1 MELLWYYYDNI
12 KVSLRYYYG
21 AIMGLLWYHQCTIK
35 VLLRISGAAWGIP
48 ACCQG
53 ILESFY
59 ASPVGLALVS
69 SWQSPARA
77 CHVIGEL
84 AQWGQMSA
92 ARLYRLVAG
101 IVGAV
106 CGGGLMIGMATEVG
120 RSVPVIYCTD
130 LFHPHDDP
138 DDHFDLATLY
148 AMPELDLKGVVL
160 DQGRKQLERPG
171 RIPVS
176 QMNKITGR
184 NVPTVIGLADLLKC
198 PDDQALDQPAQFQGA
213 VELIVRTLRASARP
227 VCIATAGSVRDVV
240 CAFNREPGLFRT
252 NVAMVLAFI
261 GEASEVKF
269 QEYNVGLDPQAFV
282 GLMRSGL
289 PVYWV
294 PCFDGGLW
302 QNRGHASF
310 WRASQRALL
319 EKAAPEV
326 IQYFIYALE
335 KETAEPLG
343 FLSRDVEPERRA
355 RLFAG
360 TRNLWCAA
368 VLGVMSGRKVVFEGG
383 RWLCVAPLSSP
394 AASVAGRKP
403 LFGFSEAEI
412 SVNDTGVVSCGVG
425 PGSHKVKRFEVR
437 DSASYEQGMTEATA
451 ALLSSLGR
459 QGEGGKR

>member
-1 MELLWYYYDNI
+1 M
-12 KVSLRYYYG
+12 R
-21 AIMGLLWYHQCTIK
+21 T
-35 VLLRISGAAWGIP
+35 
-48 ACCQG
+48 
-53 ILESFY
+53 
-59 ASPVGLALVS
+59 
-69 SWQSPARA
+69 
-77 CHVIGEL
+77 
-84 AQWGQMSA
+84 
-92 ARLYRLVAG
+92 ARLYLLVTV
-101 IVGAV
+101 IIGAILV
-106 CGGGLMIGMATEVG
+106 SGLMMGMAAEVN

-148 AMPELDLKGVVL
+148 AMPELDIKGVVL

-184 NVPTVIGLADLLKC
+184 NVPAAIGLADPLKS

-213 VELIVRTLRASARP
+213 VELIIQTLRASARP
-227 VCIATAGSVRDVV
+227 VCIAALGSVRDVV

-261 GEASEVKF
+261 GEASDGKF
-269 QEYNVGLDPQAFV
+269 LEYNVGLDPQAFV

-319 EKAAPEV
+319 EGATPEV

-335 KETAEPLG
+335 KESAEPLA
-343 FLSRDVEPERRA
+343 FLSRPVEPERQA

-368 VLGVMSGRKVVFEGG
+368 VLGVMSGREVVFDGSKWTSVLPQSN
-383 RWLCVAPLSSP
+383 R
-394 AASVAGRKP
+394 AAAVAGRKP
-403 LFGFSEAEI
+403 LFEFPEVEVLVSDAGA
-412 SVNDTGVVSCGVG
+412 VSCGKV
-425 PGSHKVKRFEVR
+425 PGSHKVRRFEVR
-437 DSASYEQGMTEATA
+437 DSAQYEQGMVEATT

-459 QGEGGKR
+459 KGNVGAR

>member
-1 MELLWYYYDNI
+1 M
-12 KVSLRYYYG
+12 R
-21 AIMGLLWYHQCTIK
+21 T
-35 VLLRISGAAWGIP
+35 
-48 ACCQG
+48 
-53 ILESFY
+53 
-59 ASPVGLALVS
+59 
-69 SWQSPARA
+69 
-77 CHVIGEL
+77 
-84 AQWGQMSA
+84 
-92 ARLYRLVAG
+92 ARLYLLVTV
-101 IVGAV
+101 IIGAILV
-106 CGGGLMIGMATEVG
+106 SGLMMGMAAEVN

-148 AMPELDLKGVVL
+148 AMPELDIKGVVL

-184 NVPTVIGLADLLKC
+184 NVPAAIGLADPLKS

-213 VELIVRTLRASARP
+213 VELIIQTLRASTRP
-227 VCIATAGSVRDVV
+227 VCIAALGSVRDVV

-252 NVAMVLAFI
+252 NVTMVLAFI
-261 GEASEVKF
+261 GEASDGKF

-319 EKAAPEV
+319 EGATPEG

-335 KETAEPLG
+335 KESAEPLA
-343 FLSRDVEPERRA
+343 FLSRPVEPERQA

-360 TRNLWCAA
+360 TRNLWCTA
-368 VLGVMSGRKVVFEGG
+368 VLGVMSGREVVFDGSKWTSVLPQSN
-383 RWLCVAPLSSP
+383 R
-394 AASVAGRKP
+394 AAAVAGQKP
-403 LFGFSEAEI
+403 LFEFPEVEVLVSDAGA
-412 SVNDTGVVSCGVG
+412 VSCGKV
-425 PGSHKVKRFEVR
+425 PGSHKVRRFEVR
-437 DSASYEQGMTEATA
+437 DSAQYEQGMVEATT

-459 QGEGGKR
+459 KGNVGAR

>member
-1 MELLWYYYDNI
+1 M
-12 KVSLRYYYG
+12 R
-21 AIMGLLWYHQCTIK
+21 T
-35 VLLRISGAAWGIP
+35 
-48 ACCQG
+48 
-53 ILESFY
+53 
-59 ASPVGLALVS
+59 
-69 SWQSPARA
+69 
-77 CHVIGEL
+77 
-84 AQWGQMSA
+84 
-92 ARLYRLVAG
+92 ARLYLLVTV
-101 IVGAV
+101 IIGAILV
-106 CGGGLMIGMATEVG
+106 SGLMMGMAAEVN

-148 AMPELDLKGVVL
+148 AMPELDIKGVVL

-184 NVPTVIGLADLLKC
+184 NVPAAIGLADPLKS

-213 VELIVRTLRASARP
+213 VELIIQTLRASARP
-227 VCIATAGSVRDVV
+227 VCIAALGSVRDVV

-261 GEASEVKF
+261 GEASDGKF
-269 QEYNVGLDPQAFV
+269 LEYNVGLDPQAFV

-319 EKAAPEV
+319 EGATPEV

-335 KETAEPLG
+335 KESAEPLA
-343 FLSRDVEPERRA
+343 FLSRPVEPERQA

-360 TRNLWCAA
+360 TRNLWCTA
-368 VLGVMSGRKVVFEGG
+368 VLGVMSGREVVFDGSKWTSVLPQSN
-383 RWLCVAPLSSP
+383 R
-394 AASVAGRKP
+394 AAAVAGQKP
-403 LFGFSEAEI
+403 LFEFPEVEI
-412 SVNDTGVVSCGVG
+412 LVSDAGTVSCGKG
-425 PGSHKVKRFEVR
+425 PGSHKVRRFEVR
-437 DSASYEQGMTEATA
+437 DSAQYEQGMVEATA
-451 ALLSSLGR
+451 ALLLTLGPKGDKNAR
-459 QGEGGKR
+459 

>member
-1 MELLWYYYDNI
+1 M
-12 KVSLRYYYG
+12 R
-21 AIMGLLWYHQCTIK
+21 T
-35 VLLRISGAAWGIP
+35 
-48 ACCQG
+48 
-53 ILESFY
+53 
-59 ASPVGLALVS
+59 
-69 SWQSPARA
+69 
-77 CHVIGEL
+77 
-84 AQWGQMSA
+84 
-92 ARLYRLVAG
+92 ARLYLLVTV
-101 IVGAV
+101 IIGAILV
-106 CGGGLMIGMATEVG
+106 SGLMMGMAAEVN

-148 AMPELDLKGVVL
+148 AMPELDIKGVVL

-184 NVPTVIGLADLLKC
+184 NVPAAIGLADPLKS

-213 VELIVRTLRASARP
+213 VELIIQTLRASARP
-227 VCIATAGSVRDVV
+227 VCIAALGSVRDVV

-261 GEASEVKF
+261 GEASDGKF

-319 EKAAPEV
+319 EGATPEV

-335 KETAEPLG
+335 KESAEPLA
-343 FLSRDVEPERRA
+343 FLSRPVEPERQA

-368 VLGVMSGRKVVFEGG
+368 VLGVMSGREVVFDGSKWTSVLPQSN
-383 RWLCVAPLSSP
+383 R
-394 AASVAGRKP
+394 AAAVAGRKP
-403 LFGFSEAEI
+403 LFEFPEVEVLVSDAGA
-412 SVNDTGVVSCGVG
+412 VSCGKV
-425 PGSHKVKRFEVR
+425 PGSHKVRRFEVR
-437 DSASYEQGMTEATA
+437 DSAQYEQGMVEATT

-459 QGEGGKR
+459 KGNVGAR

>member
-1 MELLWYYYDNI
+1 M
-12 KVSLRYYYG
+12 R
-21 AIMGLLWYHQCTIK
+21 T
-35 VLLRISGAAWGIP
+35 
-48 ACCQG
+48 
-53 ILESFY
+53 
-59 ASPVGLALVS
+59 
-69 SWQSPARA
+69 
-77 CHVIGEL
+77 
-84 AQWGQMSA
+84 
-92 ARLYRLVAG
+92 ARLYLLVTV
-101 IVGAV
+101 IIGAILV
-106 CGGGLMIGMATEVG
+106 SGLMMGMAAEVN

-148 AMPELDLKGVVL
+148 AMPELDIKGVVL

-184 NVPTVIGLADLLKC
+184 NVPAAIGLADPLKS

-213 VELIVRTLRASARP
+213 VELIIQTLRASARP
-227 VCIATAGSVRDVV
+227 VCIAALGSVRDVV

-261 GEASEVKF
+261 GEASDGRF

-310 WRASQRALL
+310 WRASQPALL
-319 EKAAPEV
+319 EGATPEV

-335 KETAEPLG
+335 KESAEPLA
-343 FLSRDVEPERRA
+343 FLSRPVEPERQA

-368 VLGVMSGRKVVFEGG
+368 VLGVMSGREVVFDGSKWTSVLPQSN
-383 RWLCVAPLSSP
+383 R
-394 AASVAGRKP
+394 AAAVAGRKP
-403 LFGFSEAEI
+403 LFEFPEVEVLVSDAGA
-412 SVNDTGVVSCGVG
+412 VSCGKV
-425 PGSHKVKRFEVR
+425 PGSHKVRRFEVR
-437 DSASYEQGMTEATA
+437 DSAQYEQGMVEATT

-459 QGEGGKR
+459 KGNVGAR

>member
-1 MELLWYYYDNI
+1 
-12 KVSLRYYYG
+12 
-21 AIMGLLWYHQCTIK
+21 MGSVAEWDLMRTGW
-35 VLLRISGAAWGIP
+35 V
-48 ACCQG
+48 
-53 ILESFY
+53 
-59 ASPVGLALVS
+59 
-69 SWQSPARA
+69 
-77 CHVIGEL
+77 
-84 AQWGQMSA
+84 
-92 ARLYRLVAG
+92 YRFVTG
-101 IVGAV
+101 IVGV
-106 CGGGLMIGMATEVG
+106 LIGGGSAVGVAAEVTP
-120 RSVPVIYCTD
+120 SVPVIYCTD

-148 AMPELDLKGVVL
+148 AMPELDIKGVVL

-184 NVPTVIGLADLLKC
+184 DVPAAIGLADPLKS
-198 PDDQALDQPAQFQGA
+198 PDDKALDQPAQFQGA
-213 VELIVRTLRASARP
+213 VELIVQTLRTAARP

-240 CAFNREPGLFRT
+240 CAFNREPGLFRRK
-252 NVAMVLAFI
+252 VAMVLIFI
-261 GEASEVKF
+261 GEASDTKF
-269 QEYNVGLDPQAFV
+269 QEYNVGLDTQAFV

-310 WRASQRALL
+310 WRAKQQTLL
-319 EKAAPEV
+319 EGARPEV

-335 KETAEPLG
+335 KESAEPLA
-343 FLSRDVEPERRA
+343 FLSRPVDPERQG

-368 VLGVMSGRKVVFEGG
+368 VLGVMSGREVVFDGSKWISVHPQRGG
-383 RWLCVAPLSSP
+383 
-394 AASVAGRKP
+394 ASVVGRRKP
-403 LFGFSEAEI
+403 LFGFAKVQM
-412 SVNDTGVVSCGVG
+412 SVSDAGVVSYGKG

-437 DSASYEQGMTEATA
+437 DSARYEQGMVEATA

-459 QGEGGKR
+459 KGDSGAR

>member
-1 MELLWYYYDNI
+1 MGDLAEWC
-12 KVSLRYYYG
+12 
-21 AIMGLLWYHQCTIK
+21 IM
-35 VLLRISGAAWGIP
+35 R
-48 ACCQG
+48 
-53 ILESFY
+53 
-59 ASPVGLALVS
+59 
-69 SWQSPARA
+69 
-77 CHVIGEL
+77 
-84 AQWGQMSA
+84 A

-106 CGGGLMIGMATEVG
+106 VGCGLTMRMAAETV

-148 AMPELDLKGVVL
+148 AMPELDIQAVVL

-176 QMNKITGR
+176 QINRLTGR
-184 NVPTVIGLADLLKC
+184 KVPAVIGLCDPLKS
-198 PDDQALDQPAQFQGA
+198 PDDKALDQPAQFQGA
-213 VELIVRTLRASARP
+213 VDLILQTLRGSGRP

-261 GEASEVKF
+261 GEASDTKF

-319 EKAAPEV
+319 GQAAPEV

-335 KETAEPLG
+335 KETAEPLA
-343 FLSRDVEPERRA
+343 FLSRPVEPERQA
-355 RLFAG
+355 RLYAG

-368 VLGVMSGRKVVFEGG
+368 VLGVMSGREVVFDGSKWTSVLPQSNG
-383 RWLCVAPLSSP
+383 
-394 AASVAGRKP
+394 AAAVAGRKS
-403 LFGFSEAEI
+403 LFGFSEVEV
-412 SVNDTGVVSCGVG
+412 SVSDAGVVSYGKG
-425 PGSHKVKRFEVR
+425 PGSHKVRRFEVH
-437 DSASYEQGMTEATA
+437 DSAQYEQGMVEATA
-451 ALLSSLGR
+451 SLLSSLGPKGDKDAR
-459 QGEGGKR
+459 

>member
-1 MELLWYYYDNI
+1 M
-12 KVSLRYYYG
+12 R
-21 AIMGLLWYHQCTIK
+21 T
-35 VLLRISGAAWGIP
+35 
-48 ACCQG
+48 
-53 ILESFY
+53 
-59 ASPVGLALVS
+59 
-69 SWQSPARA
+69 
-77 CHVIGEL
+77 
-84 AQWGQMSA
+84 
-92 ARLYRLVAG
+92 ARLYLLVTV
-101 IVGAV
+101 IIGAILV
-106 CGGGLMIGMATEVG
+106 SGLMMGMAAEVN

-148 AMPELDLKGVVL
+148 AMPELDIKGVVL

-184 NVPTVIGLADLLKC
+184 NVPAAIGLADPLKS

-213 VELIVRTLRASARP
+213 VELIIQTLRASARP
-227 VCIATAGSVRDVV
+227 VCIAALGSVRDVV

-252 NVAMVLAFI
+252 NVTMVLAFI
-261 GEASEVKF
+261 GEASDGKF

-319 EKAAPEV
+319 EGATPEV

-335 KETAEPLG
+335 KESAEPLA
-343 FLSRDVEPERRA
+343 FLSRPVEPERQA

-360 TRNLWCAA
+360 TRNLWCTA
-368 VLGVMSGRKVVFEGG
+368 VLGVMSGREVVFDGSKWTSVLPQSN
-383 RWLCVAPLSSP
+383 R
-394 AASVAGRKP
+394 AAAVAGRKP
-403 LFGFSEAEI
+403 LFEFPEVEVLVSDAGA
-412 SVNDTGVVSCGVG
+412 VSCGKV
-425 PGSHKVKRFEVR
+425 PGSHKVRRFEVR
-437 DSASYEQGMTEATA
+437 DSAQYEQGMVEATT

-459 QGEGGKR
+459 KGNVGAR

>member
-1 MELLWYYYDNI
+1 M
-12 KVSLRYYYG
+12 R
-21 AIMGLLWYHQCTIK
+21 T
-35 VLLRISGAAWGIP
+35 
-48 ACCQG
+48 
-53 ILESFY
+53 
-59 ASPVGLALVS
+59 
-69 SWQSPARA
+69 
-77 CHVIGEL
+77 
-84 AQWGQMSA
+84 
-92 ARLYRLVAG
+92 ARLYLLVTV
-101 IVGAV
+101 IIGAILV
-106 CGGGLMIGMATEVG
+106 SGLLMGMAAEVN

-148 AMPELDLKGVVL
+148 AMPELDIKGVVL

-184 NVPTVIGLADLLKC
+184 NVPAAIGLADPLKS

-213 VELIVRTLRASARP
+213 VELIIQTLRASTRP
-227 VCIATAGSVRDVV
+227 VCIAALGSVRDVV

-252 NVAMVLAFI
+252 NVTMVLAFI
-261 GEASEVKF
+261 GEASDGKF

-319 EKAAPEV
+319 EGATPEV

-335 KETAEPLG
+335 KESAEPLA
-343 FLSRDVEPERRA
+343 FLSRPVEPERQA

-368 VLGVMSGRKVVFEGG
+368 VLGVMSGREVVFDGSKWTSVLPQSN
-383 RWLCVAPLSSP
+383 R
-394 AASVAGRKP
+394 AAAVAGRKP
-403 LFGFSEAEI
+403 LFEFPEVEVLVSDAGA
-412 SVNDTGVVSCGVG
+412 VSCGKV
-425 PGSHKVKRFEVR
+425 PGSHKVRRFEVR
-437 DSASYEQGMTEATA
+437 DSAQYEQGMVEATT

-459 QGEGGKR
+459 KGNVGAR

>member
-1 MELLWYYYDNI
+1 M
-12 KVSLRYYYG
+12 R
-21 AIMGLLWYHQCTIK
+21 T
-35 VLLRISGAAWGIP
+35 
-48 ACCQG
+48 
-53 ILESFY
+53 
-59 ASPVGLALVS
+59 
-69 SWQSPARA
+69 
-77 CHVIGEL
+77 
-84 AQWGQMSA
+84 
-92 ARLYRLVAG
+92 ARLYLLVTV
-101 IVGAV
+101 IIGAILV
-106 CGGGLMIGMATEVG
+106 SGLMMGMAAEVN

-148 AMPELDLKGVVL
+148 AMPELDIKGVVL

-184 NVPTVIGLADLLKC
+184 NVPAAIGLADPLKS

-213 VELIVRTLRASARP
+213 VELIIQTLRASARP
-227 VCIATAGSVRDVV
+227 VCIAALGSVRDVV

-261 GEASEVKF
+261 GEASDGKF
-269 QEYNVGLDPQAFV
+269 LEYNVGLDPQAFV

-319 EKAAPEV
+319 EGATPEG

-335 KETAEPLG
+335 KESAEPLA
-343 FLSRDVEPERRA
+343 FLSRPVEPERQA

-360 TRNLWCAA
+360 TRNLWCTA
-368 VLGVMSGRKVVFEGG
+368 VLGVMSGREVVFDGSKWTSVLPQSN
-383 RWLCVAPLSSP
+383 R
-394 AASVAGRKP
+394 AAAVAGQKP
-403 LFGFSEAEI
+403 LFEFPEVEI
-412 SVNDTGVVSCGVG
+412 LVSDAGTVSCGKG
-425 PGSHKVKRFEVR
+425 PGSHKVRRFEVR
-437 DSASYEQGMTEATA
+437 DSAQYEQGMVEATT

-459 QGEGGKR
+459 KGNVGAR

>member
-1 MELLWYYYDNI
+1 M
-12 KVSLRYYYG
+12 R
-21 AIMGLLWYHQCTIK
+21 T
-35 VLLRISGAAWGIP
+35 
-48 ACCQG
+48 
-53 ILESFY
+53 
-59 ASPVGLALVS
+59 
-69 SWQSPARA
+69 
-77 CHVIGEL
+77 
-84 AQWGQMSA
+84 
-92 ARLYRLVAG
+92 ARLYLLVTV
-101 IVGAV
+101 IIGAILV
-106 CGGGLMIGMATEVG
+106 SGLMMGMAAEVN

-138 DDHFDLATLY
+138 DDHFDLATLC
-148 AMPELDLKGVVL
+148 AMPELDIKGVVL

-184 NVPTVIGLADLLKC
+184 NVPAAIGLADPLKS

-213 VELIVRTLRASARP
+213 VELIIQTLRASTRP
-227 VCIATAGSVRDVV
+227 VCIAALGSVRDVV

-252 NVAMVLAFI
+252 NVTMVLAFI
-261 GEASEVKF
+261 GEASDGKF

-319 EKAAPEV
+319 EGATPEV

-335 KETAEPLG
+335 KESAEPLA
-343 FLSRDVEPERRA
+343 FLSRPFEPERQA

-368 VLGVMSGRKVVFEGG
+368 VLGVMSGREVVFDGSKWTSVLPQSN
-383 RWLCVAPLSSP
+383 R
-394 AASVAGRKP
+394 AAAVAGQKP
-403 LFGFSEAEI
+403 LFEFPEVEVLVSDAGA
-412 SVNDTGVVSCGVG
+412 VSCGKV
-425 PGSHKVKRFEVR
+425 PGSHKVRRFEVR
-437 DSASYEQGMTEATA
+437 DSAQYEQGMVEATT

-459 QGEGGKR
+459 KGNVGAR

>member
-1 MELLWYYYDNI
+1 
-12 KVSLRYYYG
+12 VFGS
-21 AIMGLLWYHQCTIK
+21 GLT
-35 VLLRISGAAWGIP
+35 
-48 ACCQG
+48 
-53 ILESFY
+53 
-59 ASPVGLALVS
+59 
-69 SWQSPARA
+69 
-77 CHVIGEL
+77 
-84 AQWGQMSA
+84 
-92 ARLYRLVAG
+92 
-101 IVGAV
+101 
-106 CGGGLMIGMATEVG
+106 MATAAEVT

-148 AMPELDLKGVVL
+148 AMPELDIKGVVL

-171 RIPVS
+171 RIPVA

-184 NVPTVIGLADLLKC
+184 NVPAVIGLADPLKR
-198 PDDQALDQPAQFQGA
+198 PDDQALDQPAQFQGGVA
-213 VELIVRTLRASARP
+213 LILQTLRLSARP
-227 VCIATAGSVRDVV
+227 VCIATLGSVRDVV
-240 CAFNREPGLFRT
+240 CAFNREPRLVRKK
-252 NVAMVLAFI
+252 VAMVLAFI
-261 GEASEVKF
+261 GEASDGKF

-319 EKAAPEV
+319 DGATAGV

-335 KETAEPLG
+335 QETAEPMA
-343 FLSRDVEPERRA
+343 FLSRPVEPERQA

-368 VLGVMSGRKVVFEGG
+368 LLGVMSGREVVFNGSQWTSVLPRG
-383 RWLCVAPLSSP
+383 NR
-394 AASVAGRKP
+394 AATVAGRKP
-403 LFGFSEAEI
+403 LFGFSEAEV
-412 SVNDTGVVSCGVG
+412 SVNDTGVVNYGEG
-425 PGSHKVKRFEVR
+425 PGSHKLRRFEMR
-437 DSASYEQGMTEATA
+437 DSAQYERGMVEATA

-459 QGEGGKR
+459 KGQTGAR

>member
-1 MELLWYYYDNI
+1 M
-12 KVSLRYYYG
+12 R
-21 AIMGLLWYHQCTIK
+21 T
-35 VLLRISGAAWGIP
+35 
-48 ACCQG
+48 
-53 ILESFY
+53 
-59 ASPVGLALVS
+59 
-69 SWQSPARA
+69 
-77 CHVIGEL
+77 
-84 AQWGQMSA
+84 
-92 ARLYRLVAG
+92 ARLYLLVTV
-101 IVGAV
+101 IIGAILV
-106 CGGGLMIGMATEVG
+106 SGLMMGMAAEVN

-148 AMPELDLKGVVL
+148 AMPELDIKGVVL

-184 NVPTVIGLADLLKC
+184 NVPEAIGLADPLKS

-213 VELIVRTLRASARP
+213 VELIIQTLRASARP
-227 VCIATAGSVRDVV
+227 VCIAALGSVRDVV

-261 GEASEVKF
+261 GEASDGRF

-319 EKAAPEV
+319 EGATPEV

-335 KETAEPLG
+335 KESAEPLA
-343 FLSRDVEPERRA
+343 FLSRPVEPERQA

-360 TRNLWCAA
+360 TRNLWCSA
-368 VLGVMSGRKVVFEGG
+368 VLGVMSGREVVFDGSKWTSVLPQSN
-383 RWLCVAPLSSP
+383 R
-394 AASVAGRKP
+394 AAAVAGRKP
-403 LFGFSEAEI
+403 LFEFPEVE
-412 SVNDTGVVSCGVG
+412 VLVSDAGAVSYG
-425 PGSHKVKRFEVR
+425 KEPGSHKVRRFEVR
-437 DSASYEQGMTEATA
+437 DSAQYEQGMVEATT

-459 QGEGGKR
+459 KGNVGAR

>member
-1 MELLWYYYDNI
+1 M
-12 KVSLRYYYG
+12 R
-21 AIMGLLWYHQCTIK
+21 T
-35 VLLRISGAAWGIP
+35 
-48 ACCQG
+48 
-53 ILESFY
+53 
-59 ASPVGLALVS
+59 
-69 SWQSPARA
+69 
-77 CHVIGEL
+77 
-84 AQWGQMSA
+84 
-92 ARLYRLVAG
+92 ARLYLLVTV
-101 IVGAV
+101 IIGAILV
-106 CGGGLMIGMATEVG
+106 SGLMTGMAAEVN

-148 AMPELDLKGVVL
+148 AMPELDIKGVVL

-184 NVPTVIGLADLLKC
+184 NVPEAIGLADPLKS

-213 VELIVRTLRASARP
+213 VELIIQTLRASARP
-227 VCIATAGSVRDVV
+227 VCIAALGSVRDVV

-261 GEASEVKF
+261 GEASDGKF
-269 QEYNVGLDPQAFV
+269 LEYNVGLDPQAFV

-319 EKAAPEV
+319 EGATPEG

-335 KETAEPLG
+335 KESAEPLA
-343 FLSRDVEPERRA
+343 FLSRPVEPERQA

-360 TRNLWCAA
+360 TRNLWCSA
-368 VLGVMSGRKVVFEGG
+368 VLGVMSGREVVFDGSKWTSVLPQSN
-383 RWLCVAPLSSP
+383 R
-394 AASVAGRKP
+394 AAAVAGQKP
-403 LFGFSEAEI
+403 LFEFPEVEI
-412 SVNDTGVVSCGVG
+412 LVSDAGTVSCGKG
-425 PGSHKVKRFEVR
+425 PGSHKVRRFEVR
-437 DSASYEQGMTEATA
+437 DSAQYEQGMVEATT

-459 QGEGGKR
+459 KGNLGAR

>member
-1 MELLWYYYDNI
+1 M
-12 KVSLRYYYG
+12 R
-21 AIMGLLWYHQCTIK
+21 T
-35 VLLRISGAAWGIP
+35 
-48 ACCQG
+48 
-53 ILESFY
+53 
-59 ASPVGLALVS
+59 
-69 SWQSPARA
+69 
-77 CHVIGEL
+77 
-84 AQWGQMSA
+84 
-92 ARLYRLVAG
+92 ARLYLLVTV
-101 IVGAV
+101 IIGAILV
-106 CGGGLMIGMATEVG
+106 SGLMMGMAAEVN

-148 AMPELDLKGVVL
+148 AMPELDIKGVVL

-184 NVPTVIGLADLLKC
+184 NVPEAIGLADPLKS

-213 VELIVRTLRASARP
+213 VELIIQTLRASARP
-227 VCIATAGSVRDVV
+227 VCIAALGSVRDVV

-261 GEASEVKF
+261 GEASDGKF
-269 QEYNVGLDPQAFV
+269 LEYNVGLDPQAFV

-319 EKAAPEV
+319 EGATPEV

-335 KETAEPLG
+335 KESAEPLA
-343 FLSRDVEPERRA
+343 FLSRPVEPERQA

-360 TRNLWCAA
+360 TRNLWCSA
-368 VLGVMSGRKVVFEGG
+368 VLGVMSGREVVFDGSKWTSVLPQSN
-383 RWLCVAPLSSP
+383 R
-394 AASVAGRKP
+394 AAAVAGQKP
-403 LFGFSEAEI
+403 LFEFPEVEI
-412 SVNDTGVVSCGVG
+412 LVSDAGTVSCGKG
-425 PGSHKVKRFEVR
+425 PGSHKVRRFEVR
-437 DSASYEQGMTEATA
+437 DSAQYEQGMVEATT

-459 QGEGGKR
+459 KGNVGAR